1 MNVLIDTPIWSLA
14 FRHRPVQTD
23 NMQDIYVDE
32 LRELINEMRAQLIG
46 PIRQE
51 ILSGISN
58 EAQFQKL
65 REHLGAFEDL
75 TIHSEDY
82 ERAAECFNLCRSQ
95 GIQGAHIDFL
105 ICAVA
110 ERYNIPIFTT
120 DKDFSLYASYL
131 PISLYQLR

>member
-1 MNVLIDTPIWSLA
+1 
-14 FRHRPVQTD
+14 
-23 NMQDIYVDE
+23 MQDIYVVE
-32 LRELINEMRAQLIG
+32 LSELINEMRAQIIG

-65 REHLGAFEDL
+65 RAHLRPFEDL

-82 ERAAECFNLCRSQ
+82 EHAAECFNLCRSQ

-120 DKDFSLYASYL
+120 DKDFSLYANYL
-131 PISLYQLR
+131 PISLHQPRPGGQ